1 MWMAMVVEI
10 KLLPHHLMRPNV
22 IFLCACIVMGH
33 GLSQCHFPLRMYS
46 NGAWFDTN

>member
-33 GLSQCHFPLRMYS
+33 GLTPIDFSFFSLFS
-46 NGAWFDTN
+46 FSFFL